1 MGTSLGL
8 GSIRTPRVTSVK
20 NSIVLAACAMG
31 ASLCLSAACQSP
43 TPFSLR
49 NLGSGAWAAIDNSAT
64 KPDLAGSNAGFVI
77 GPEAVLVVDTFV
89 SPAAAQQM
97 LEAIREK
104 TNLPVRY
111 VVNTH
116 YHLDHVS
123 GNEVFAKSGATVM
136 AHDNVRPWMRTENL
150 KFFGEKITPKQ
161 RERVDNLYLPDMTYA
176 QGATAY
182 IGINRG
188 EVLRFMP
195 GHTGGD
201 TIIYD
206 AQANVVFCG
215 DLFWNHALPNLIDAS
230 TEEWVETLNV
240 LLHDYPSARF
250 VPGHGEKVG
259 DASDV
264 RAFRDYLVF
273 LRQVVSRAQADG
285 VSGADVLKVV
295 LPQVSESYGNWA
307 FFDFAG
313 PGIQQTDQEL
323 RHIKKLPQ
331 QPLK

>member
-1 MGTSLGL
+1 MSTSLGFV
-8 GSIRTPRVTSVK
+8 RFVHHETYMK
-20 NSIVLAACAMG
+20 NYIVPIAYAMC

-43 TPFSLR
+43 MPFSLR
-49 NLGSGAWAAIDNSAT
+49 DLGSGAWAAIDNAAAA
-64 KPDLAGSNAGFVI
+64 KPDVAGSNAGFVI
-77 GPEAVLVVDTFV
+77 GPEAVLVVDTFE
-89 SPAAAQQM
+89 SSAAAQKM

-104 TNLPVRY
+104 TSLPVRY

-116 YHLDHVS
+116 YHLDHVA
-123 GNEVFAKSGATVM
+123 GNAVFAQSGAMVM
-136 AHDNVRPWMRTENL
+136 AQDNVRLWIRTENL

-161 RERVDNLYLPDMTYA
+161 RAWVNSFYLPNVTYA

-182 IGINRG
+182 IGTDRG

-206 AQANVVFCG
+206 PQANVVFCG

-230 TEEWVETLNV
+230 TKEWVETLNV
-240 LLHDYPSARF
+240 LLHDYPSAKF
-250 VPGHGEKVG
+250 VPGHGATVG

-273 LRQVVSRAQADG
+273 LRQAVSRSQAEG
-285 VSGADVLKVV
+285 ASGANVLKAV
-295 LPQVSESYGNWA
+295 LPQVSERYGKWA

-313 PGIQQTDQEL
+313 PGIQQMDEEL

>member
-1 MGTSLGL
+1 M
-8 GSIRTPRVTSVK
+8 
-20 NSIVLAACAMG
+20 C

-49 NLGSGAWAAIDNSAT
+49 DLGSGAWAAIDNAAAA
-64 KPDLAGSNAGFVI
+64 KPDVAGSNAGFVI
-77 GPEAVLVVDTFV
+77 GPEAVLVVDTFE
-89 SPAAAQQM
+89 SSAAAQKM

-104 TNLPVRY
+104 TSLPVRY

-116 YHLDHVS
+116 YHLDHVA
-123 GNEVFAKSGATVM
+123 GNAVFAQSGAIVM
-136 AHDNVRPWMRTENL
+136 AQDNVRLWIRTENL

-161 RERVDNLYLPDMTYA
+161 RAWVNSFYLPNVTYA

-182 IGINRG
+182 IGTDHG

-206 AQANVVFCG
+206 PQANVVFCG

-230 TEEWVETLNV
+230 TKEWVETLNV
-240 LLHDYPSARF
+240 LLHDYPSAKF
-250 VPGHGEKVG
+250 VPGHGATVG

-273 LRQVVSRAQADG
+273 LRQTISRSQAEG
-285 VSGADVLKVV
+285 ASGANVLKAV
-295 LPQVSESYGNWA
+295 LPQVSERYGKWA

-313 PGIQQTDQEL
+313 PGIQQTDEEL

>member
-1 MGTSLGL
+1 M
-8 GSIRTPRVTSVK
+8 K
-20 NSIVLAACAMG
+20 NSIVPVAFAMY

-43 TPFSLR
+43 TPFSLWD
-49 NLGSGAWAAIDNSAT
+49 LGSGAWAAIDNSAT

-77 GPEAVLVVDTFV
+77 GPDAVLVADTFV
-89 SPAAAQQM
+89 SSAAAQKM
-97 LEAIREK
+97 LEAIRDK

-116 YHLDHVS
+116 YHLDHVA

-136 AHDNVRPWMRTENL
+136 AHDNVRFWMRTENL

-161 RERVDNLYLPDMTYA
+161 REWVDSLYLPDVTYA
-176 QGATAY
+176 RGATVY
-182 IGINRG
+182 VGINRN

-230 TEEWVETLNV
+230 TKEWVETLNV
-240 LLHDYPSARF
+240 LLQDYPTAKF

-264 RAFRDYLVF
+264 RAFRDYLLF
-273 LRQVVSRAQADG
+273 LRQAVSRAQADG
-285 VSGADVLKVV
+285 ASGANVLKVV
-295 LPQVSESYGNWA
+295 LPQVSESYGKWA

-313 PGIQQTDQEL
+313 PGIKQTDEEL

-331 QPLK
+331 RPLK

>member
-1 MGTSLGL
+1 M
-8 GSIRTPRVTSVK
+8 K
-20 NSIVLAACAMG
+20 NFIVLVSYAMF

-49 NLGSGAWAAIDNSAT
+49 YLGTGAWAAIDSSTT

-77 GPEAVLVVDTFV
+77 GQESVLVVDTFER
-89 SPAAAQQM
+89 SAAAQKM
-97 LEAIREK
+97 LEAIRGK

-116 YHLDHVS
+116 YHLDHVA
-123 GNEVFAKSGATVM
+123 GNEVFASSGATVM
-136 AHDNVRPWMRTENL
+136 AQDNVRPWMRTETL

-161 RERVDNLYLPDMTYA
+161 REWVDNLYLPDVTYT

-188 EVLRFMP
+188 EVLRVMP

-230 TEEWVETLNV
+230 IKEWVETLNV
-240 LLHDYPSARF
+240 LLHDYPSAKF
-250 VPGHGEKVG
+250 IPGHGEEVG

-264 RAFRDYLVF
+264 QAFRDYLVF
-273 LRQVVSRAQADG
+273 LLQAVSRAQADG

-295 LPQVSESYGNWA
+295 LPQVSESYGKWA
-307 FFDFAG
+307 FFDDFAG
-313 PGIQQTDQEL
+313 PGIQQTEEEL
-323 RHIKKLPQ
+323 RHIKRLPQ
-331 QPLK
+331 QLLK

>member
-1 MGTSLGL
+1 M
-8 GSIRTPRVTSVK
+8 K
-20 NSIVLAACAMG
+20 NSILPVAYAMC
-31 ASLCLSAACQSP
+31 ASLCLSAECQSP
-43 TPFSLR
+43 TPFSLQD
-49 NLGSGAWAAIDNSAT
+49 LGSGAWAAIDNSAA

-77 GPEAVLVVDTFV
+77 GPEAVLVVDTFE
-89 SPAAAQQM
+89 SSAAAQKM

-116 YHLDHVS
+116 YHLDHVA

-136 AHDNVRPWMRTENL
+136 AQDNVRPWMRTENL

-161 RERVDNLYLPDMTYA
+161 REWVDNLYLPDVTYA

-188 EVLRFMP
+188 EVLRFRP

-230 TEEWVETLNV
+230 TKEWIETLNV
-240 LLHDYPSARF
+240 LLHDYRSAKF

-273 LRQVVSRAQADG
+273 LRQAVSRAQADG
-285 VSGADVLKVV
+285 ASGADVLKVV
-295 LPQVSESYGNWA
+295 LPQVIESYGKWA

-313 PGIQQTDQEL
+313 PGIQQTDEEL
-323 RHIKKLPQ
+323 RHLKKLPQ

>member
-1 MGTSLGL
+1 MSTLLGFV
-8 GSIRTPRVTSVK
+8 RFVHHETYMK
-20 NSIVLAACAMG
+20 NYIVPIAYAMC

-49 NLGSGAWAAIDNSAT
+49 DLGSGAWAAIDNAAAA
-64 KPDLAGSNAGFVI
+64 KPDVAGSNAGFVI
-77 GPEAVLVVDTFV
+77 GPEAVLVVDTFE
-89 SPAAAQQM
+89 SSAAAQKM

-104 TNLPVRY
+104 TSLPVRY

-116 YHLDHVS
+116 YHLDHVA
-123 GNEVFAKSGATVM
+123 GNAVFAQSGAIVM
-136 AHDNVRPWMRTENL
+136 AQDNVRLWIRTENL

-161 RERVDNLYLPDMTYA
+161 RAWVNSFYLPNVTYA

-182 IGINRG
+182 IGTDHG

-206 AQANVVFCG
+206 PQANVVFCG

-230 TEEWVETLNV
+230 TKEWVETLNV
-240 LLHDYPSARF
+240 LLHDYPSAKF
-250 VPGHGEKVG
+250 VPGHGATVG

-273 LRQVVSRAQADG
+273 LCQTISRSQAEG
-285 VSGADVLKVV
+285 ASGANVLKAV
-295 LPQVSESYGNWA
+295 LPQVSERYGKWA

-313 PGIQQTDQEL
+313 PGIQQTDEEL

>member
-1 MGTSLGL
+1 MSTLLGFV
-8 GSIRTPRVTSVK
+8 RFVHHETYMK
-20 NSIVLAACAMG
+20 NYIVPIAYAMC

-49 NLGSGAWAAIDNSAT
+49 DLGSGAWAAIDNAAAA
-64 KPDLAGSNAGFVI
+64 KPDVAGSNAGFVI
-77 GPEAVLVVDTFV
+77 GPEAVLVVDTFE
-89 SPAAAQQM
+89 SSAAAQKM

-104 TNLPVRY
+104 TSLPVRY

-116 YHLDHVS
+116 YHLDHVA
-123 GNEVFAKSGATVM
+123 GNAVFAQSGAIVM
-136 AHDNVRPWMRTENL
+136 AQDNVRLWIRTENL

-161 RERVDNLYLPDMTYA
+161 RAWVNSFYLPNVTYA

-182 IGINRG
+182 IGTDHG

-206 AQANVVFCG
+206 PQANVVFCG

-230 TEEWVETLNV
+230 TKEWVETLNV
-240 LLHDYPSARF
+240 LLHDYPSAKF
-250 VPGHGEKVG
+250 VPGHGATVG

-273 LRQVVSRAQADG
+273 LRQTISRSQAEG
-285 VSGADVLKVV
+285 ASGANVLKAV
-295 LPQVSESYGNWA
+295 LPQVSERYGKWA

-313 PGIQQTDQEL
+313 PGIQQTDEEL

>member
-1 MGTSLGL
+1 MSTLLGFV
-8 GSIRTPRVTSVK
+8 RFVHHETYMK
-20 NSIVLAACAMG
+20 NYIVPIACAMC

-49 NLGSGAWAAIDNSAT
+49 DLGSGAWAAIDNAAAA
-64 KPDLAGSNAGFVI
+64 KPDVAGSNAGFVI
-77 GPEAVLVVDTFV
+77 GPEAVLVVDTFE
-89 SPAAAQQM
+89 SSAAAQKM

-104 TNLPVRY
+104 TSLPVRY

-116 YHLDHVS
+116 YHLDHVA
-123 GNEVFAKSGATVM
+123 GNAVFAQSGAIVM
-136 AHDNVRPWMRTENL
+136 AQDNVRLWIRTENL

-161 RERVDNLYLPDMTYA
+161 RAWVNSFYLPNVTYA

-182 IGINRG
+182 IGTDHG

-206 AQANVVFCG
+206 PQADVVFCG

-230 TEEWVETLNV
+230 TKEWVETLNV
-240 LLHDYPSARF
+240 LLHDYPSAKF
-250 VPGHGEKVG
+250 VPGHGATVG

-273 LRQVVSRAQADG
+273 LRQAVSRSQAEG
-285 VSGADVLKVV
+285 ASGANVLKAV
-295 LPQVSESYGNWA
+295 LPQVSERYGKWA

-313 PGIQQTDQEL
+313 PGIQQMDEEL